1 MEAYM
6 ISWKIYMII
15 EFCFDI
21 VDLLKQM
28 KNISIFQ
35 RYVKLIVA
43 NNVEQ

>member
-28 KNISIFQ
+28 KIYQYS
-35 RYVKLIVA
+35 
-43 NNVEQ
+43 NVMLD